1 MFHDALVPFAER
13 RKIIMELV
21 DFSIEVSESKVKEF
35 VDYLYDR
42 ENANATVDK
51 YVADIKKFFFFLSNK
66 RIIDKKLLL
75 EYKEWL
81 VQKYAIN
88 SVNSMLAALNQFL
101 EFLGVGNLKVKRIK
115 VQKQPFLQDQKEL
128 TEKDCQKLIETA
140 KKEGKEQLA
149 LCIETIACT
158 GIRISEIKY
167 FTVER
172 VKKGKIEIL
181 NKGKYRRI
189 FLPKKLQQ
197 KLLDYCRNNN
207 RKEGWIFVTRNG
219 KLKDRSNIWREMKQL
234 KEKAG
239 VAASKIFPHNLR
251 HLFARIYY
259 KETKDLAGL
268 ADLLGHS
275 SINVTRIYTAATES
289 FFQKQLDRIIEQKIL
304 MTTT

>member
-1 MFHDALVPFAER
+1 
-13 RKIIMELV
+13 MELV
-21 DFSIEVSESKVKEF
+21 DFSIEVSENKVKEF
-35 VDYLYDR
+35 ADYLYDR

-51 YVADIKKFFFFLSNK
+51 YVVDIKKFFSFLSNK

-158 GIRISEIKY
+158 GIRVSEIKY
-167 FTVER
+167 LIVER

-197 KLLDYCRNNN
+197 KLLDYCRNN

-219 KLKDRSNIWREMKQL
+219 KLKDRSNIWMEMKQL

-239 VAASKIFPHNLR
+239 VAVSKIFPHNLR

-268 ADLLGHS
+268 ADLPGHS